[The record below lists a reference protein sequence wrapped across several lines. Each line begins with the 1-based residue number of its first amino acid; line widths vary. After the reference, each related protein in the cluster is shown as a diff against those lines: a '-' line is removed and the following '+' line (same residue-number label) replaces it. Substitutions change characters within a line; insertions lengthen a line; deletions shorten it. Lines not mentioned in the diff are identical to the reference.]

1 MICRVFWLVIMQF
14 QDQYS
19 QCLQSMFGLRRF
31 GIKLGL
37 DTILA
42 ILNGLDN
49 PQNKFMSIHIAGT
62 NGKGSIASALS
73 SIFNK
78 AGYCVGLYTSPHLVK
93 FNERIRIKGVPI
105 SDMDVLNA
113 YEAVKDVYAGDRE
126 PTFFEYT
133 TAMAFH
139 EFARAKVDWAIVE
152 TGMGGRL
159 DATNVLTPRLSIV
172 SNISL
177 EHRQY
182 LGNSIAEITA
192 EKGGIIKQGIPV
204 VTGVNQKE
212 AVEVLKDIA
221 QKQQAPLFRLGEH
234 FRVRKNK
241 NSNTFSY
248 VGINSVWDNM
258 AAGLKGNHQIENAA
272 LTLASCEV
280 LNRHD
285 TNLNIEQ
292 IKEGLIKT
300 DWPGRMEVVSQNPYI
315 ILDGAHNLMAARK
328 LAKFISESLI
338 KDKTTLIIGILDD
351 KPYKSMLKSLL
362 PLCRRVILT
371 KPFINRAMEP
381 EIMHKFAKEFV
392 EDIKIIPSVKDAFS
406 YAVESVSSD
415 EAICVAGSLYVV
427 GEVKQAI
434 ADKG

>member
-1 MICRVFWLVIMQF
+1 MICRVFWLVIMEF
-14 QDQYS
+14 QERYD

-42 ILNGLDN
+42 ILKGLDN
-49 PQNKFMSIHIAGT
+49 PQDKFMSVHIAGT

-73 SIFNK
+73 SILNK

-93 FNERIRIKGVPI
+93 FNERIRINGAPI
-105 SDMDVLNA
+105 SDMEVLNA
-113 YEAVKDVYAGDRE
+113 YEAVRNVNSGSRE

-139 EFARAKVDWAIVE
+139 EFARTKVDWAIVE

-159 DATNVLTPRLSIV
+159 DATNVLKPRLSII

-182 LGNSIAEITA
+182 LGNTISEITA

-221 QKQQAPLFRLGEH
+221 LKKDAPLFHLGEH

-241 NSNTFSY
+241 NRNTFSY
-248 VGINSVWDNM
+248 FGISSTWENM
-258 AAGLKGNHQIENAA
+258 KAGLQGNHQIENAA
-272 LTLASCEV
+272 LALAACEI

-292 IKEGLIKT
+292 IKEGLVKT
-300 DWPGRMEVVSQNPYI
+300 DWPGRMEVVSQAPYV

-328 LAKFISESLI
+328 LAKFISENLAKS
-338 KDKTTLIIGILDD
+338 KTTLLIGILDD
-351 KPYKSMLKSLL
+351 KPYKGMLKSLL

-371 KPFINRAMEP
+371 KPAINRALKP
-381 EIMHKFAKEFV
+381 EILHKVAKEFV
-392 EDIKIIPSVKDAFS
+392 EDIKIIPSVEAAFF
-406 YAVESVSSD
+406 YALESVSSD

-434 ADKG
+434 AKKG

>member
-14 QDQYS
+14 QDRYN

-42 ILNGLDN
+42 ILKGLDN
-49 PQNKFMSIHIAGT
+49 PQNKFLSVHIAGT

-73 SIFNK
+73 SIFNQ

-93 FNERIRIKGVPI
+93 FNERIRINGVPV

-113 YEAVKDVYAGDRE
+113 YEAVRDIYAGDRE

-159 DATNVLTPRLSIV
+159 DATNVLNPQLSII

-204 VTGVNQKE
+204 VTGVSQKE

-221 QKQQAPLFRLGEH
+221 QKKEATLFRLGEH

-241 NSNTFSY
+241 GSETFSY
-248 VGINSVWDNM
+248 IGIKSIWKNM
-258 AAGLKGNHQIENAA
+258 KAGLQGNHQIENAA
-272 LTLASCEV
+272 LTLAACEV
-280 LNRHD
+280 LNRRE
-285 TNLNIEQ
+285 TSFNIEQ
-292 IKEGLIKT
+292 IKEGLLKT
-300 DWPGRMEVVSQNPYI
+300 NWPGRMEVVSQAPYI

-328 LAKFISESLI
+328 LAKFISENFA
-338 KDKTTLIIGILDD
+338 KNKTTLVIGILDD
-351 KPYKSMLKSLL
+351 KPYKGMLKSLL
-362 PLCRRVILT
+362 PLCKRVILT
-371 KPFINRAMEP
+371 KPAINRALEP
-381 EIMHKFAKEFV
+381 EILHQFAKDFT
-392 EDIKIIPSVKDAFS
+392 EDIKIIPSVKDAFF
-406 YAVESVSSD
+406 YAMESVSSD

-427 GEVKQAI
+427 GEVKQALS
-434 ADKG
+434 DKS

>member
-1 MICRVFWLVIMQF
+1 
-14 QDQYS
+14 
-19 QCLQSMFGLRRF
+19 MFGLRRF

-37 DTILA
+37 DTIRA
-42 ILNGLDN
+42 ILKGLDN
-49 PQNKFMSIHIAGT
+49 PQNEFLSIHIAGT

-78 AGYCVGLYTSPHLVK
+78 AGYRVGLYTSPHLVK
-93 FNERIRIKGVPI
+93 FNERIRINGVPI
-105 SDMDVLNA
+105 SDMGVLNA
-113 YEAVKDVYAGDRE
+113 YEAVKDVFAGDRE

-139 EFARAKVDWAIVE
+139 EFARSKVDWAIVE

-159 DATNVLTPRLSIV
+159 DATNILNPRLSII

-182 LGNSIAEITA
+182 LGNTIAEITA

-204 VTGVNQKE
+204 VTGVKQKE
-212 AVEVLKDIA
+212 AVEVLKNIA
-221 QKQQAPLFRLGEH
+221 QKQEAPLFRLGEH

-241 NSNTFSY
+241 SSNTFSY
-248 VGINSVWDNM
+248 VGTGSTWENM
-258 AAGLKGNHQIENAA
+258 KAGLQGNHQIENAA
-272 LTLASCEV
+272 LSLAACEI

-292 IKEGLIKT
+292 IKEGLAKT
-300 DWPGRMEVVSQNPYI
+300 DWPGRMEVVSQTPYV

-328 LAKFISESLI
+328 LAKFISENLA
-338 KDKTTLIIGILDD
+338 KNKTTLLIGILND
-351 KPYKSMLKSLL
+351 KPYKGMLKPLL

-371 KPFINRAMEP
+371 KPIINRALEP
-381 EIMHKFAKEFV
+381 EILHKFAKDFV
-392 EDIKIIPSVKDAFS
+392 EDIEIIPSVKDAFF
-406 YAVESVSSD
+406 YAMETVSSD

-427 GEVKQAI
+427 GEVKQAL

>member
-1 MICRVFWLVIMQF
+1 
-14 QDQYS
+14 
-19 QCLQSMFGLRRF
+19 MFGLRRY
-31 GIKLGL
+31 GIKLGI
-37 DTILA
+37 DTIRALQK
-42 ILNGLDN
+42 GLEN
-49 PQNKFMSIHIAGT
+49 PQSKFLSIHVAGT

-73 SIFNK
+73 SIFK
-78 AGYCVGLYTSPHLVK
+78 QAGYCVGLYTSPHLVK
-93 FNERIRIKGVPI
+93 FNERIRINGTPI

-113 YEAVKDVYAGDRE
+113 YEAVKVVYEGDRD

-159 DATNVLTPRLSIV
+159 DATNVLKPRLSII

-182 LGNSIAEITA
+182 LGNTIAEITA
-192 EKGGIIKQGIPV
+192 EKGGIIKHGIPV

-221 QKQQAPLFRLGEH
+221 QKQEAPLFRLGEH

-248 VGINSVWDNM
+248 VGISSTWKNM
-258 AAGLKGNHQIENAA
+258 KAGLQGNHQIENASLA
-272 LTLASCEV
+272 LAACEI
-280 LNRHD
+280 LNRQN
-285 TNLNIEQ
+285 TKFNVEQ
-292 IKEGLIKT
+292 IKEGLLKT
-300 DWPGRMEVVSQNPYI
+300 DWPGRMEVVSQTPYV

-328 LAKFISESLI
+328 LAKFISQNLA
-338 KDKTTLIIGILDD
+338 KNKTTLLIGILND
-351 KPYKSMLKSLL
+351 KPYKGMLKPLL
-362 PLCRRVILT
+362 PLCRRIILT
-371 KPFINRAMEP
+371 KPTISRALEP
-381 EIMHKFAKEFV
+381 EILHNFAKDFV
-392 EDIKIIPSVKDAFS
+392 EDIKIIPNVKDAFF
-406 YAVESVSSD
+406 YAMESVSAD

-427 GEVKQAI
+427 GEVKQAL
-434 ADKG
+434 AEKG

>member
-14 QDQYS
+14 QDRYN
-19 QCLQSMFGLRRF
+19 QCLQNMFALRRF

-37 DTILA
+37 DTIRA

-49 PQNKFMSIHIAGT
+49 PQNKFLSIHIAGT

-105 SDMDVLNA
+105 SDMEVLNA
-113 YEAVKDVYAGDRE
+113 YEAVKDVFAGDRE

-139 EFARAKVDWAIVE
+139 EFARSKVDWAIVE

-159 DATNVLTPRLSIV
+159 DATNILKPRLSII

-182 LGNSIAEITA
+182 LGNTIAEITA

-204 VTGVNQKE
+204 VTGVKQKE
-212 AVEVLKDIA
+212 AIEVLKNIA
-221 QKQQAPLFRLGEH
+221 QKQEAPLFRLGEH

-241 NSNTFSY
+241 GSNTFSY
-248 VGINSVWDNM
+248 VGTGSTWENM
-258 AAGLKGNHQIENAA
+258 KAGLQGNHQIENAA
-272 LTLASCEV
+272 LALAACEI

-285 TNLNIEQ
+285 TNFNIEQ
-292 IKEGLIKT
+292 IKEGLVKT
-300 DWPGRMEVVSQNPYI
+300 DWPGRMEVVSQTPYV

-328 LAKFISESLI
+328 LAKFISENLA
-338 KDKTTLIIGILDD
+338 KNKTTLLIGILND
-351 KPYKSMLKSLL
+351 KPYKGMLKPLL

-371 KPFINRAMEP
+371 KPTINRALEP
-381 EIMHKFAKEFV
+381 EILHKFAKDFV
-392 EDIKIIPSVKDAFS
+392 EDIEIIPSVKDAFF
-406 YAVESVSSD
+406 YAMETVSSD

-427 GEVKQAI
+427 GEVKQAL

>member
-1 MICRVFWLVIMQF
+1 MQF
-14 QDQYS
+14 QDRYN

-37 DTILA
+37 DTIRA
-42 ILNGLDN
+42 ILKGLDN
-49 PQNKFMSIHIAGT
+49 PQSKFLSIHVAGT

-73 SIFNK
+73 SIFK
-78 AGYCVGLYTSPHLVK
+78 QAGYCVGLYTSPHLVK
-93 FNERIRIKGVPI
+93 FNERIRINGTPI

-113 YEAVKDVYAGDRE
+113 YEAVKVVYEGDRD

-159 DATNVLTPRLSIV
+159 DATNVLKPRLSII

-182 LGNSIAEITA
+182 LGNTIAEITA
-192 EKGGIIKQGIPV
+192 EKGGIIKHGIPV

-221 QKQQAPLFRLGEH
+221 QKQEAPLFRLGEH

-248 VGINSVWDNM
+248 VGISSTWKNM
-258 AAGLKGNHQIENAA
+258 KAGLQGNHQIENAA
-272 LTLASCEV
+272 LALAACEILDRQKELTGPTLPPSLASVIEMARWRRQTLGWLESAQSRV
-280 LNRHD
+280 LD
-285 TNLNIEQ
+285 
-292 IKEGLIKT
+292 
-300 DWPGRMEVVSQNPYI
+300 
-315 ILDGAHNLMAARK
+315 
-328 LAKFISESLI
+328 
-338 KDKTTLIIGILDD
+338 
-351 KPYKSMLKSLL
+351 
-362 PLCRRVILT
+362 
-371 KPFINRAMEP
+371 
-381 EIMHKFAKEFV
+381 
-392 EDIKIIPSVKDAFS
+392 
-406 YAVESVSSD
+406 
-415 EAICVAGSLYVV
+415 
-427 GEVKQAI
+427 
-434 ADKG
+434 

>member
-1 MICRVFWLVIMQF
+1 
-14 QDQYS
+14 
-19 QCLQSMFGLRRF
+19 MFALRRF

-37 DTILA
+37 DTIRA
-42 ILNGLDN
+42 ILKGLDN
-49 PQNKFMSIHIAGT
+49 PQNKFLSIHIAGT

-93 FNERIRIKGVPI
+93 FNERIRINGVPI
-105 SDMDVLNA
+105 SDMAVLNA
-113 YEAVKDVYAGDRE
+113 YEAVKDVFAGDRE

-139 EFARAKVDWAIVE
+139 EFARSKVDWAIVE

-159 DATNVLTPRLSIV
+159 DATNILNPRLSII

-182 LGNSIAEITA
+182 LGNTIAEITA

-204 VTGVNQKE
+204 VTGVKQKE
-212 AVEVLKDIA
+212 AVEVLKHIA
-221 QKQQAPLFRLGEH
+221 QKQEAPLFRLGEH

-241 NSNTFSY
+241 GSDTFSY
-248 VGINSVWDNM
+248 VGTGSTWENM
-258 AAGLKGNHQIENAA
+258 KAGLQGNHQIENAA
-272 LTLASCEV
+272 LAIAACEI

-285 TNLNIEQ
+285 TNFNIEQ
-292 IKEGLIKT
+292 IKEGLVKT
-300 DWPGRMEVVSQNPYI
+300 DWPGRMEVVSQTPYV

-328 LAKFISESLI
+328 LAKFISENLA
-338 KDKTTLIIGILDD
+338 KNKTTLLIGILND
-351 KPYKSMLKSLL
+351 KPYKGMLKPLL

-371 KPFINRAMEP
+371 KPTINRALEP
-381 EIMHKFAKEFV
+381 EILHKFAKDFV
-392 EDIKIIPSVKDAFS
+392 EDIEIIPSVKDAFF
-406 YAVESVSSD
+406 YAMKTVSSD

-427 GEVKQAI
+427 GEVKQAL

>member
-14 QDQYS
+14 QDRYN
-19 QCLQSMFGLRRF
+19 QCLQNMFGLRRF

-37 DTILA
+37 DTIRA
-42 ILNGLDN
+42 ILKGLDN
-49 PQNKFMSIHIAGT
+49 PQNKFLSIHIAGT

-93 FNERIRIKGVPI
+93 FNERIRINGVPI
-105 SDMDVLNA
+105 SDMEVLNA
-113 YEAVKDVYAGDRE
+113 YEAVKDVFAGDRE

-139 EFARAKVDWAIVE
+139 EFARSKVDWAIVE

-159 DATNVLTPRLSIV
+159 DATNILNPRLSII

-182 LGNSIAEITA
+182 LGNTIAEITA

-204 VTGVNQKE
+204 VTGVKQKE
-212 AVEVLKDIA
+212 AVEVLKNIA
-221 QKQQAPLFRLGEH
+221 QKQEAPLFRLGEH

-241 NSNTFSY
+241 GSNTFSY
-248 VGINSVWDNM
+248 VGIGSTWENM
-258 AAGLKGNHQIENAA
+258 KAGLQGNHQIENAA
-272 LTLASCEV
+272 LALAACEI

-285 TNLNIEQ
+285 TNFNIEQ
-292 IKEGLIKT
+292 IKEGLVKT
-300 DWPGRMEVVSQNPYI
+300 DWPGRMEVVSQTPYV

-328 LAKFISESLI
+328 LAKFISENLA
-338 KDKTTLIIGILDD
+338 KNKTTLLIGILND
-351 KPYKSMLKSLL
+351 KPYKGMLKPLL

-371 KPFINRAMEP
+371 KPTINRALEP
-381 EIMHKFAKEFV
+381 EILHKFAKNFV
-392 EDIKIIPSVKDAFS
+392 EDIEIIPSVKDAFF
-406 YAVESVSSD
+406 YAMETVSSD

-427 GEVKQAI
+427 GEVKQAL
-434 ADKG
+434 AVKG

>member
-1 MICRVFWLVIMQF
+1 LVIMQF
-14 QDQYS
+14 QDRYN
-19 QCLQSMFGLRRF
+19 QCLQNMFALRRF

-37 DTILA
+37 DTIRA

-49 PQNKFMSIHIAGT
+49 PQNKFLSIHIAGT

-105 SDMDVLNA
+105 SDMEVLNA
-113 YEAVKDVYAGDRE
+113 YEAVKDVFAGDRE

-139 EFARAKVDWAIVE
+139 EFARSKVDWAIVE

-159 DATNVLTPRLSIV
+159 DATNILKPRLSII

-182 LGNSIAEITA
+182 LGNTIAEITA

-204 VTGVNQKE
+204 VTGVKQKE
-212 AVEVLKDIA
+212 AIEVLKNIA
-221 QKQQAPLFRLGEH
+221 QKQEAPLFRLGEH

-241 NSNTFSY
+241 GSNTFSY
-248 VGINSVWDNM
+248 VGTGSTWENM
-258 AAGLKGNHQIENAA
+258 KAGLQGNHQIENAA
-272 LTLASCEV
+272 LALAACEI

-285 TNLNIEQ
+285 TNFNIKQ
-292 IKEGLIKT
+292 IKEGLVKT
-300 DWPGRMEVVSQNPYI
+300 DWPGRMEVVSQTPYV

-328 LAKFISESLI
+328 LAKFISENLA
-338 KDKTTLIIGILDD
+338 KNKTTLLIGILND
-351 KPYKSMLKSLL
+351 KPYKGMLKPLL

-371 KPFINRAMEP
+371 KPTINRALEP
-381 EIMHKFAKEFV
+381 EILHKFAKDFV
-392 EDIKIIPSVKDAFS
+392 EDIEIIPSVKDAFF
-406 YAVESVSSD
+406 YAMETVSSD

-427 GEVKQAI
+427 GEVKQAL

>member
-14 QDQYS
+14 QDRYN
-19 QCLQSMFGLRRF
+19 QCLQNMFGLRRF

-37 DTILA
+37 DTIRA
-42 ILNGLDN
+42 ILKGLDN
-49 PQNKFMSIHIAGT
+49 PQNEFLSIHIAGT

-78 AGYCVGLYTSPHLVK
+78 AGYRVGLYTSPHLVK
-93 FNERIRIKGVPI
+93 FNERIRINGVPI
-105 SDMDVLNA
+105 SDMGVLNA
-113 YEAVKDVYAGDRE
+113 YEAVKDVFAGDRE

-139 EFARAKVDWAIVE
+139 EFARSKVDWAIVE

-159 DATNVLTPRLSIV
+159 DATNILNPRLSII

-182 LGNSIAEITA
+182 LGNTIAEITA

-204 VTGVNQKE
+204 VTGVKQKE
-212 AVEVLKDIA
+212 AVEVLKNIA
-221 QKQQAPLFRLGEH
+221 QKQEAPLFRLGEH

-241 NSNTFSY
+241 SSNTFSY
-248 VGINSVWDNM
+248 VGTGSTWENM
-258 AAGLKGNHQIENAA
+258 KAGLQGNHQIENAA
-272 LTLASCEV
+272 LALAACEI
-280 LNRHD
+280 LNRYD
-285 TNLNIEQ
+285 TNFNIEQ
-292 IKEGLIKT
+292 IKEGLAKT
-300 DWPGRMEVVSQNPYI
+300 DWPGRMEVVSQTPYV

-328 LAKFISESLI
+328 LAKFISENLA
-338 KDKTTLIIGILDD
+338 KNKTTLLIGILND
-351 KPYKSMLKSLL
+351 KPYKGMLKPLL

-371 KPFINRAMEP
+371 KPIINRALEP
-381 EIMHKFAKEFV
+381 EILHKFAKDFV
-392 EDIKIIPSVKDAFS
+392 EDIEIIPSVKDAFF
-406 YAVESVSSD
+406 YAMETVSSD

-427 GEVKQAI
+427 GEVKQAL

>member
-14 QDQYS
+14 QDRYN
-19 QCLQSMFGLRRF
+19 QCLQNMFALRRF

-37 DTILA
+37 DTIRA

-49 PQNKFMSIHIAGT
+49 PQNKFLSIHIAGT

-105 SDMDVLNA
+105 SDMEVLNA
-113 YEAVKDVYAGDRE
+113 YEAVKDVFAGDRE

-139 EFARAKVDWAIVE
+139 EFARSKVDWAIVE

-159 DATNVLTPRLSIV
+159 DATNILKPRLSII

-182 LGNSIAEITA
+182 LGNTIAEITA

-204 VTGVNQKE
+204 VTGVKQKE
-212 AVEVLKDIA
+212 AIEVLKNIA
-221 QKQQAPLFRLGEH
+221 QKQEAPLFRLGEH

-241 NSNTFSY
+241 GSNTFSY
-248 VGINSVWDNM
+248 VGTGSTWENM
-258 AAGLKGNHQIENAA
+258 KAGLQGNHQIENAA
-272 LTLASCEV
+272 LALAACEI

-285 TNLNIEQ
+285 TNFNIEQ
-292 IKEGLIKT
+292 IKEGLVKT
-300 DWPGRMEVVSQNPYI
+300 DWPGRMEVVSQTPYV

-328 LAKFISESLI
+328 LAKFISENLA
-338 KDKTTLIIGILDD
+338 KNKTTLLIGILND
-351 KPYKSMLKSLL
+351 KPYKGMLKPLL

-371 KPFINRAMEP
+371 KPTINRALEP
-381 EIMHKFAKEFV
+381 EILHKFAKDFV
-392 EDIKIIPSVKDAFS
+392 EDIEIIPSVKDAFF
-406 YAVESVSSD
+406 YAMETVSSD

-427 GEVKQAI
+427 GEVKQAL
-434 ADKG
+434 AEKG

>member
-14 QDQYS
+14 HDRYNR
-19 QCLQSMFGLRRF
+19 CLQSMFGLRRF

-37 DTILA
+37 DTILS

-49 PQNKFMSIHIAGT
+49 PQDKYLSIHIAGT
-62 NGKGSIASALS
+62 NGKGSIASSLS
-73 SIFNK
+73 SVFIK
-78 AGYCVGLYTSPHLVK
+78 AGYRVGLYTSPHLVK
-93 FNERIRIKGVPI
+93 FNERIRINGVPV

-113 YEAVKDVYAGDRE
+113 YEAVKDVYAGERE

-139 EFARAKVDWAIVE
+139 EFARTKVDWAIVE

-159 DATNVLTPRLSIV
+159 DATNVLQPRLSII

-192 EKGGIIKQGIPV
+192 EKGGIIKHGIPV

-212 AVEVLKDIA
+212 AVKVLKGIA

-241 NSNTFSY
+241 NRETFSY
-248 VGINSVWDNM
+248 IGVKSNWDDM
-258 AAGLKGNHQIENAA
+258 KISLKGNHQIENAA
-272 LTLASCEV
+272 LTLAACEV
-280 LNRHD
+280 LNYHD
-285 TNLNIEQ
+285 TSFIIEE
-292 IKEGLIKT
+292 IKEGLLNT
-300 DWPGRMEVVSQNPYI
+300 EWPGRMEVVSRNPYI
-315 ILDGAHNLMAARK
+315 IIDGAHNFMAARK
-328 LAKFISESLI
+328 LAEFMSENLE
-338 KDKTTLIIGILDD
+338 KNKTTLILGILDD
-351 KPYKSMLKSLL
+351 KPYKGMLKSLL
-362 PLCRRVILT
+362 PHCRRLILT
-371 KPFINRAMEP
+371 KPAINRAMEP
-381 EIMHKFAKEFV
+381 EILHKFAKDIV
-392 EDIKIIPSVKDAFS
+392 DDIKIIPSVKDAFY
-406 YAVESVSSD
+406 YARESVSSD

-434 ADKG
+434 AD